1 METTNERLAIK
12 VTRDCVIGNVIL
24 SVFKLFAGIMAHS
37 GAMLSDAVH
46 SFSDVFS
53 AFIVVVG
60 VKLANKKSDK
70 DHPYGHERLECVAA
84 IILAAILFA
93 TGAGIGYSGIR
104 KIISGNYGELV
115 IPGALALAAAVV
127 SIVVK
132 EVMYWYT
139 IAAARKID
147 STALIAG
154 AWHHRSDAF
163 SSVGSFVGIFGARN
177 GYPVLDSIASVIICL
192 FIIKAAVDIFNEAI
206 GKMTDK
212 ACGDTFVGE
221 VREVIL
227 AQNGVVRIDQLRT
240 RLFGDKMYV
249 DTDISID
256 GTIPLNDAHKIAHN
270 VHDAI
275 EAEFPKVKHCMIHMN
290 PHNKTNA

>member
-12 VTRDCVIGNVIL
+12 VTRDCVIGNVVL
-24 SVFKLFAGIMAHS
+24 SVFKLFAGIMANS